1 MKLMALRAWKEKDK
15 KLVLISKLN
24 LRFGHDYILI
34 TKIDFFNLF
43 PGNAYEIGTI
53 IWIWIK
59 TTQWNSVDF
68 THSYRESL
76 LSELSLITF

>member
-15 KLVLISKLN
+15 KLVLIRKLN

-53 IWIWIK
+53 IWI
-59 TTQWNSVDF
+59 
-68 THSYRESL
+68 
-76 LSELSLITF
+76 